1 MNRKHRVVTIFLAL
15 AMVLALTVPAWAGAD
30 TPGVPGGNTT
40 VKTTV
45 RNNFT
50 DTRSDKTVTLTA
62 GETELPTALFALIT
76 EETADAWKD
85 GKPHNGAIAFE
96 GGKSFAVT
104 YCAAGEDKELPAGG
118 TEFTMTA
125 LFVTVKDYS
134 AVPSGQYYTEYV
146 ENKAE
151 MTTTYDGSKLTYTD
165 TVTEPGTILG
175 GGETTGKVTINEIRD
190 DYYTRNHVYYRLAIS
205 RAARSSGS
213 SAPYIT
219 AVLNGPSAKSATDY
233 SGGIYGLIFRA
244 SAAYSGFT
252 GVQVDGKTLD
262 KSNYIVESTGTG
274 TEIYLKAAYL
284 KTLKD
289 GRHTVTVLSS
299 EGNASMD
306 FTIGGKNS
314 SPATSDAGVGL
325 YVALAVLSVT
335 GIAWVYKKRSY

>member
-15 AMVLALTVPAWAGAD
+15 AMVLALTVPAWASVTTGQ
-30 TPGVPGGNTT
+30 GVE

-45 RNNFT
+45 RNNYT
-50 DTRSDKTVTLTA
+50 DTYSYTTVTLTA
-62 GETELPTALFALIT
+62 VEKELAPALFALIT
-76 EETADAWKD
+76 EDTADAWKD
-85 GKPHNGAIAFE
+85 GQSHGGAITFE

-104 YCAAGEDKELPAGG
+104 YRAVGEDAGG
-118 TEFTMTA
+118 TESTMTA

-165 TVTEPGTILG
+165 TVTEPGTIPG

-213 SAPYIT
+213 PTPYIT
-219 AVLNGPSAKSATDY
+219 AVLNGSSAKSATDY

-252 GVQVDGKTLD
+252 GVQVDGKTID
-262 KSNYIVESTGTG
+262 KSCYTAEDNGG
-274 TEIYLKAAYL
+274 TEVYLKAVYL
-284 KTLKD
+284 QTLAAGK
-289 GRHTVTVLSS
+289 HTLTVLTSAGDMTA
-299 EGNASMD
+299 E
-306 FTIGGKNS
+306 FTVGGVVTAPK
-314 SPATSDAGVGL
+314 TFDAGIAL
-325 YVALAVLSVT
+325 YAGMAALSAGGVVL
-335 GIAWVYKKRSY
+335 WRKNN

>member
-252 GVQVDGKTLD
+252 GVQVDGKTID
-262 KSNYIVESTGTG
+262 KSCYTAEDNGG
-274 TEIYLKAAYL
+274 TEGYLKAVYL
-284 KTLKD
+284 QTLAAGK
-289 GRHTVTVLSS
+289 HTLTVLTSAGDMTA
-299 EGNASMD
+299 E
-306 FTIGGKNS
+306 FTVGGVVTAPK
-314 SPATSDAGVGL
+314 TFDAGIAL
-325 YVALAVLSVT
+325 YAGMAALSAGGVVL
-335 GIAWVYKKRSY
+335 WRKKN